1 VDISTAKAILLRA
14 ILWQKVHY
22 WLTDNTPTATLDI
35 SSLPF
40 IQSNVDNIFM
50 AMDTTISSHSTN
62 DELSK
67 HQQRLRN
74 NLAAWG
80 FNIIP
85 VQSDGDCFFH
95 AVSSGLL
102 QLAHSGNEQAQT
114 VLSDLDTNHKNT
126 DMEKLLL
133 NLRRSVVEEW
143 TGPHS
148 VEYQSFL
155 SATHLF
161 SEAESFRQRGVFSGE
176 LGDLVATAMANALQM
191 PIVMFT
197 SLAHFPVATV
207 MPTYKEART
216 AHPICLAFTQF
227 GAGHYDAVIP
237 KSTCVSST
245 PEQQSHFSD
254 KQLTES
260 GCTCGRTRK
269 RSGGIKEAC
278 TTTEF
283 GYSTRCPCHKAK
295 RACTTQCKCINCAN
309 ELGKMDL
316 PDAPKKKRKR
326 AQFANQCFSLK
337 GKEGHK
343 FMLEMGES
351 PKMGPWTHL
360 EFLLAASI
368 LRETADT
375 GESDINLIDMDQLVA
390 TTNGIKTIA
399 RALNL
404 KLPMPARSREETIKL
419 FRYCMHKSTEISKV
433 LQ

>member
-1 VDISTAKAILLRA
+1 VTNQIDNVELDQTTDLECEENAYPVGISTAKAILLRA

-114 VLSDLDTNHKNT
+114 VLSDLDTNYKNA

-197 SLAHFPVATV
+197 SLTHFPVATV

-260 GCTCGRTRK
+260 GCTRFSKKEEETGTFCKSVFQPSLVPCTAAPTTRFSAA
-269 RSGGIKEAC
+269 RILEAHL
-278 TTTEF
+278 
-283 GYSTRCPCHKAK
+283 YCP
-295 RACTTQCKCINCAN
+295 
-309 ELGKMDL
+309 
-316 PDAPKKKRKR
+316 
-326 AQFANQCFSLK
+326 
-337 GKEGHK
+337 
-343 FMLEMGES
+343 
-351 PKMGPWTHL
+351 
-360 EFLLAASI
+360 FLL
-368 LRETADT
+368 
-375 GESDINLIDMDQLVA
+375 
-390 TTNGIKTIA
+390 TIG
-399 RALNL
+399 
-404 KLPMPARSREETIKL
+404 
-419 FRYCMHKSTEISKV
+419 
-433 LQ
+433 

>member
-1 VDISTAKAILLRA
+1 
-14 ILWQKVHY
+14 
-22 WLTDNTPTATLDI
+22 
-35 SSLPF
+35 
-40 IQSNVDNIFM
+40 M
-50 AMDTTISSHSTN
+50 
-62 DELSK
+62 
-67 HQQRLRN
+67 
-74 NLAAWG
+74 
-80 FNIIP
+80 
-85 VQSDGDCFFH
+85 QSDGDCFFH

-114 VLSDLDTNHKNT
+114 VLSDLDTNHKNA

-133 NLRRSVVEEW
+133 NLRRSVEAEW

-161 SEAESFRQRGVFSGE
+161 SEAESFCQRGVFSGE

-197 SLAHFPVATV
+197 SLAHFPVATI

-216 AHPICLAFTQF
+216 AHPICLAFMQY
-227 GAGHYDAVIP
+227 GAGHYDVVIAN
-237 KSTCVSST
+237 STSS
-245 PEQQSHFSD
+245 PEQQNHFSD
-254 KQLTES
+254 EQLSES

-295 RACTTQCKCINCAN
+295 RACTTQCKCTNCAN
-309 ELGKMDL
+309 EWGKMDL
-316 PDAPKKKRKR
+316 PDAPKRKRKR
-326 AQFANQCFSLK
+326 AHFANQYFSLK

-343 FMLEMGES
+343 FMVEMGEN
-351 PKMGPWTHL
+351 PKMVPWTHL

-375 GESDINLIDMDQLVA
+375 ESDIILIDMDQLVA

-399 RALNL
+399 RALNW
-404 KLPMPARSREETIKL
+404 KQPMPARSRAEAIKL
-419 FRYCMHKSTEISKV
+419 FRYCMHESTEISKV
-433 LQ
+433 LL